1 MSAPEFRR
9 WFQDNGDHTR
19 LLDHDLNEKSVVFDI
34 GGYTGEFTDDIFNK
48 FGCNVYVFE
57 PVQKFYS
64 QLCERF
70 DENNKVRIFNYGLA
84 TENIQSSINI
94 DMANGENTSILD
106 RKIIESVQ
114 SEKIFL
120 KKIEDVFAEHE
131 LEQVDLISM
140 NIEGG
145 EYELLKHLVTS
156 PVIFKIKNIQVQFHD
171 FIDNAR
177 TKRDILHIKLQNTH
191 KLTYNYDFVW
201 ENWKRRE

>member
-1 MSAPEFRR
+1 MSALEFRR
-9 WFQDNGDHTR
+9 WFQDNGDRTR

-70 DENNKVRIFNYGLA
+70 DENSKVSIFNYGLA
-84 TENIQSSINI
+84 AQDIQSFINV
-94 DMANGENTSILD
+94 DMTNGENTSLSD
-106 RKIIESVQ
+106 REVIGDSEH
-114 SEKIFL
+114 EKIFL
-120 KKIEDVFAEHE
+120 KKIEDVFVEQE
-131 LEQVDLISM
+131 IEQVDLISI

-145 EYELLKHLVTS
+145 EYELLGHLVTS
-156 PVIFKIKNIQVQFHD
+156 PIIFKIKNIQVQFHD
-171 FIDNAR
+171 FVDNAH

-191 KLTYNYDFVW
+191 KLTYNYNFVW
-201 ENWKRRE
+201 ENWKLRA

>member
-120 KKIEDVFAEHE
+120 KK
-131 LEQVDLISM
+131 
-140 NIEGG
+140 N
-145 EYELLKHLVTS
+145 
-156 PVIFKIKNIQVQFHD
+156 
-171 FIDNAR
+171 
-177 TKRDILHIKLQNTH
+177 
-191 KLTYNYDFVW
+191 
-201 ENWKRRE
+201 RRRFC